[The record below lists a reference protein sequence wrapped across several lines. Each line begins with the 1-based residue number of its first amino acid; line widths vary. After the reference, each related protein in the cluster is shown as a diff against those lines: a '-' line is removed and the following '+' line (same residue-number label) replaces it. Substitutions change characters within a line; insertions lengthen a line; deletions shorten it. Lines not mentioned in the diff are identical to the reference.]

1 MVEWEGYLCYRKW
14 KRIDHLVDESLS
26 PMEAGVALEGL
37 MAPTFYQLP
46 VEAQAAVTSAA
57 RLAFQHGVS
66 FAKLPRKIGDAAYQ
80 RVVDS

>member
-1 MVEWEGYLCYRKW
+1 MVEREGYLCYRKW

-46 VEAQAAVTSAA
+46 VEAQDAVTSAA
-57 RLAFQHGVS
+57 RLVFSMGFLSPSCQGRSEMRLINV
-66 FAKLPRKIGDAAYQ
+66 
-80 RVVDS
+80 